1 MDHTIEATSDP
12 CAGRSLPDVPRE
24 IIDVIIS
31 YLGRGRDVASCCTVL
46 GESAS
51 YAMLRHMRTK
61 PLAWVRAGAPLA
73 VVEALLAK
81 AAPCGWVSFGWVEA
95 AACGGCLDVLVHLH
109 TLANVDV
116 AQGIGFNGWA
126 YVWRERRRLI
136 FERMRSLLKAAVV
149 GRGGSDVIDY
159 ILNVYDAPRFRSRRL
174 FNSGMLI
181 RLSRHAINHRSDAVD
196 VLEALHS
203 HDKRGKCGCTKKLA
217 YDAARADRPDVLAWM
232 AEHGCCAI
240 ADAVQTTCRTVVEY
254 ITRRGHN
261 GLFTTT
267 RRYTYPWSEEY
278 DDIALAAVRAK
289 AASAVAWFGPK
300 TDRRRIVDA
309 VCRLDDSTC
318 QDRINLIM
326 GGSLAKTALIMFLEA
341 LVALIKCRCLV
352 WMTTPWRLLL
362 LGTMAAC
369 AASKCAKDCRRPDLM
384 PSTSAEPEPP
394 KAF

>member
-1 MDHTIEATSDP
+1 MDHTMDTTSGL
-12 CAGRSLPDVPRE
+12 CAGRSFLTDMPRE
-24 IIDVIIS
+24 IIDAIIS
-31 YLGRGRDVASCCTVL
+31 YLGRGRDVASCCTAL

-51 YAMLRHMRTK
+51 FAMLRHVRTK
-61 PLAWVRAGAPLA
+61 PLAWLRAGAPLA

-81 AAPCGWVSFGWVEA
+81 AAPHGWVSFEWAKA
-95 AACGGCLDVLVHLH
+95 AAGGGRLDVLVRLH
-109 TLANVDV
+109 ALVDL
-116 AQGIGFNGWA
+116 GFDEWA
-126 YVWRERRRLI
+126 YVGRERRRLI

-159 ILNVYDAPRFRSRRL
+159 ILRVYDGPRFRSRRL

-203 HDKRGKCGCTKKLA
+203 HDKKGKCGCTKKLA
-217 YDAARADRPDVLAWM
+217 YDAARTDRPDVLAWM

-254 ITRRGHN
+254 ITRRGRN

-267 RRYTYPWSEEY
+267 RRHTYPWSEEY
-278 DDIALAAVRAK
+278 DDIALVAVRAK

-309 VCRLDDSTC
+309 ICRLDDSTC
-318 QDRINLIM
+318 QERINLIM
-326 GGSLAKTALIMFLEA
+326 GGSLAKTALTMFLQA

-352 WMTTPWRLLL
+352 WMTTPWRLIL

-369 AASKCAKDCRRPDLM
+369 AASKCAKGCRRPDPM